1 MQSVYKLIR
10 LNRVV
15 RNHRI
20 KFAAVLLAHSLKL
33 RHLFL
38 RFDPVMACNL
48 RCRMCYFSN
57 DEYVRQIRGQFSQAE
72 VERIAELFFPLTL
85 QLVIGCGTE
94 PTLYHDFPRLV
105 RIAKRY
111 RIPFVGFTTNAQMI
125 SEAQLGEFVDDKL
138 DELTVSVHGVRK
150 ETYEHFMSNASY
162 GTLHTNLL
170 ALERVKRDKRS
181 TLPRLRINYTVNAEN
196 LGELPEFFQTFGE
209 YSISA
214 LQVRPINDFGGEYR
228 TMLRGEDMA
237 AYSAIV
243 RELGNECRKRGITYL
258 ANLDDPQFLE
268 PNTTSVILQAVRRH
282 ITPQIVWKPEF
293 DWRNESYGDFCRRT
307 KWSANLR
314 RLIYSDMDAV
324 KRYNAGMW
332 GEHSAK
338 YDVIL

>member
-1 MQSVYKLIR
+1 VQNVYKLIR
-10 LNRVV
+10 LNRAV

-20 KFAAVLLAHSLKL
+20 KFAAVLVAHTLKM

-57 DEYVRQIRGQFSQAE
+57 DEYVRQIKGQFSEAE
-72 VERIAELFFPLTL
+72 VDRIAELFFPLTM

-94 PTLYHDFPRLV
+94 PTLYKDFPRLV

-111 RIPFVGFTTNAQMI
+111 RIPFVGFTTNAQLL

-162 GTLHTNLL
+162 ETLHDNLR
-170 ALERVKRDKRS
+170 ALERVKRNTQS
-181 TLPRLRINYTVNAEN
+181 ALPRLRINYTVNAQN
-196 LGELPEFFQTFGE
+196 LEELPEFFSRFGE
-209 YSISA
+209 YSIEA
-214 LQVRPINDFGGEYR
+214 LQVRPINDFGGEFR
-228 TMLRGEDMA
+228 TMLSRDDMA
-237 AYSAIV
+237 SYTAAV
-243 RELGNECRKRGITYL
+243 TELGKECRKRGITYL

-293 DWRNESYGDFCRRT
+293 DWRTESYADFCRRT
-307 KWSANLR
+307 KWSAHLR
-314 RLIYSDMDAV
+314 KIIFSDMDAV
-324 KRYNAGMW
+324 KQFNAGMW

-338 YDVIL
+338 YDVI